1 MVESPLGRRAL
12 AHSES
17 FTLGD
22 LLLRAAATWPEHDA
36 VVFPGERLDYA
47 ALADRAETLA
57 RGLIGLGV
65 RPREHIGVLMPNGP
79 DCVATLFAVALAGAV
94 IVPINTRY
102 RAVELPFVVRDAE
115 LRAII
120 TSDRIDDYVDL
131 PALLTEALDLDAGPQ
146 VVCLGSR
153 APAGMIS
160 ERRLLEL

>member
-1 MVESPLGRRAL
+1 MATASIDRRAITPS
-12 AHSES
+12 ASM
-17 FTLGD
+17 TLGD
-22 LLLRAAATWPEHDA
+22 LLLHAAARWPEQDA

-102 RAVELPFVVRDAE
+102 RAVELPFVV
-115 LRAII
+115 
-120 TSDRIDDYVDL
+120 
-131 PALLTEALDLDAGPQ
+131 
-146 VVCLGSR
+146 
-153 APAGMIS
+153 
-160 ERRLLEL
+160 